1 MQPALLPEA
10 TIDCFWSQN
19 YTADLFKALQQD
31 WRFARINLQLDKG
44 DIDDAIARYKKTA
57 SPSLLIIETDRADDA
72 FMQRLGALATS
83 CTDETAAIFVGPDK
97 DKDFIRHLKTLGVAD
112 YWVRPVDVDKA
123 SQSVAKILTG
133 RLGVGQSYL
142 TAVVGS
148 KGGVGVTRLAQALGQ
163 SLVQFLHEKA
173 ALIDPSPSNSPLI
186 MAYGIAQPATIGAL
200 DTALQKGQDPNVLND
215 VLQSVLPDFKVLAM
229 RQDLADPPGGWTHQ
243 EADALLRLLQMRE
256 ANIVADVS
264 QSDAA
269 IRKTILNAADAI
281 VLVTT
286 AEPQALH
293 NAQAMV
299 RDMQDHYPDR
309 PLFLIVNKTNLMQ
322 DAEATEQDI
331 TETLGMEPFTMIPFA
346 ADIFTQIET
355 AQPSTIVKAIQPI
368 AEFLAPLAAAIAGKP
383 AVPLKT
389 SLAVG
394 GTGSLLKL
402 LGNTKK

>member
-31 WRFARINLQLDKG
+31 WRFARITLHHDKG
-44 DIDDAIARYKKTA
+44 DIDDAIQRYKNTA
-57 SPSLLIIETDRADDA
+57 SPSLLIIETDRADDV
-72 FMQRLGALATS
+72 FMQRLGALAAS

-97 DKDFIRHLKTLGVAD
+97 DKDFIRHLKALGVAD
-112 YWVRPVDVDKA
+112 YWVRPVDVDQA

-148 KGGVGVTRLAQALGQ
+148 KGGVGATRLAQALGQ

-173 ALIDPSPSNSPLI
+173 TLIDPAGSNSPLI
-186 MAYGIAQPATIGAL
+186 MAYDIAQPATISGLEA
-200 DTALQKGQDPNVLND
+200 ALQQGQDPHILNNM
-215 VLQSVLPDFKVLAM
+215 LQAILPDFKVLAM

-243 EADALLRLLQMRE
+243 NADALLRLLQMRE

-269 IRKTILNAADAI
+269 IRKTIVQAADAV

-286 AEPQALH
+286 AEPQALR
-293 NAQAMV
+293 NAKKMLD
-299 RDMQDHYPDR
+299 DMQTDHPGR
-309 PLFLIVNKTNLMQ
+309 PVFLIVNKTNLMQ
-322 DAEATEQDI
+322 NAEATEQDI
-331 TETLGMEPFTMIPFA
+331 TQSLGMEPFTLIPFA

-355 AQPSTIVKAIQPI
+355 AAPSTIVKAIQPI

-389 SLAVG
+389 SLVAG

-402 LGNTKK
+402 LGGTKK